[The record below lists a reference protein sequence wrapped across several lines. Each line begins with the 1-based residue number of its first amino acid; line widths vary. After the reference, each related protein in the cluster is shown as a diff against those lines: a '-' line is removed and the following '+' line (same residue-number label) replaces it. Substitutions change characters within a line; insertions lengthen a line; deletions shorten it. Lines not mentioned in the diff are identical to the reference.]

1 VDEWIDKIMNI
12 KQQEVAQMNMVEW
25 LSDSQELGKKP
36 SKIEFVKKFELYEM
50 HYYIFKFK
58 RSVFTSWLVG
68 VSSGYVDNDL
78 VPYGHT
84 FSDMKKYNATT
95 AQNDCIDMI
104 ERIRSYWMEQAK
116 SYT

>member
-1 VDEWIDKIMNI
+1 MNI

-58 RSVFTSWLVG
+58 RSVFTS
-68 VSSGYVDNDL
+68 
-78 VPYGHT
+78 
-84 FSDMKKYNATT
+84 
-95 AQNDCIDMI
+95 
-104 ERIRSYWMEQAK
+104 
-116 SYT
+116 

>member
-1 VDEWIDKIMNI
+1 MRCIIIFLNLR
-12 KQQEVAQMNMVEW
+12 EVYLLHGLW
-25 LSDSQELGKKP
+25 GGSG
-36 SKIEFVKKFELYEM
+36 
-50 HYYIFKFK
+50 
-58 RSVFTSWLVG
+58 
-68 VSSGYVDNDL
+68 GYVDNDL
-78 VPYGHT
+78 VPCGHT

>member
-1 VDEWIDKIMNI
+1 MDEWIDKIMNI

-25 LSDSQELGKKP
+25 SSDSQELGKKP

-50 HYYIFKFK
+50 H
-58 RSVFTSWLVG
+58 
-68 VSSGYVDNDL
+68 DL
-78 VPYGHT
+78 VPCGHT
-84 FSDMKKYNATT
+84 FSDMKKYNVTT